1 MPHTRAHSRRT
12 VILAAAFI
20 AAVVAAAGALALRVS
35 DNDGVVLVAGTS
47 YTEGVA
53 GTYQRINPL
62 YAPLNDVDADL
73 SALVFAGLVRL
84 GPDGSIVPD
93 LADLPEISEDERTYT
108 FRLNDGARWHDGQP
122 VTSRDVAF
130 TIRNITDPDYRG
142 DPALTEGW
150 LGTEVET
157 PDDRT
162 VIVRLR
168 QPSAPFL
175 ARSATVGIL
184 PEHLLGLLSTADIE
198 NAPFNSAPVGSGPY
212 RLETVDSREARLV
225 ANERYHL
232 GRPGIERITLRF
244 YPDYATAQR
253 ALTEGDVEGLLIRDQ
268 VSEDQSSSLE
278 QIKGARV
285 EKLQRSSLVLLYVNA
300 TNVMFQ
306 DARVRRAFS
315 LALDREELV
324 RRVYPGGATGSSSP
338 IAPGTWA
345 YAEGYDDTAPDVA
358 EARRLLGEA
367 GWTANATSG
376 ILSRQGSE
384 FRFTIRVDNDPV
396 RVAVAGEIA
405 RQMEQL
411 GVRATVA
418 STTFSVLRRD
428 FLQERRYEAAVA
440 MWEQGP
446 DPDPYFGWHSS
457 QMGSAGLNLAN
468 FEDAVVDE
476 LIAQGRTTTDHEVR
490 LDSYDQLQQVWQEL
504 APGVVIAYP
513 NYVYVYPDWLKN
525 VGGGVL
531 FTGSSRFA
539 DVHEWRR

>member
-12 VILAAAFI
+12 VILAATFI
-20 AAVVAAAGALALRVS
+20 AAVIAAAGALALRVS
-35 DNDGVVLVAGTS
+35 GNDGVVLISGAS

-62 YAPLNDVDADL
+62 YASLNDVDADI
-73 SALVFAGLVRL
+73 SALVFAGMVRL
-84 GPDGSIVPD
+84 APDGSVIPD
-93 LADLPEISEDERTYT
+93 MAELPEISEDDRTYT
-108 FRLNDGARWHDGQP
+108 FTLKDNARWQDGQP

-168 QPSAPFL
+168 QASAPFL

-184 PEHLLGLLSTADIE
+184 PEHVLGSLRTAELE
-198 NAPFNSAPVGSGPY
+198 NAAFNSAPVGSGPY
-212 RLETVDSREARLV
+212 RLESVDSREAKLV

-244 YPDYATAQR
+244 YTDYATAQR
-253 ALTEGDVEGLLIRDQ
+253 ALTEGEIEGLLIRDQ
-268 VSEDQSSSLE
+268 LTVDQVSTLGQV
-278 QIKGARV
+278 KGAQV
-285 EKLQRSSLVLLYVNA
+285 ERLQRSSLVLLYLNA
-300 TNVMFQ
+300 SSVMFQ

-315 LALDREELV
+315 LAIDREELV
-324 RRVYPGGATGSSSP
+324 RRVYPGGARASSSP

-345 YAEGYDDTAPDVA
+345 YDETYEDTRPDIA
-358 EARRLLGEA
+358 EARRMLEDA
-367 GWTANATSG
+367 GWTANAASG

-384 FRFTIRVDNDPV
+384 FRFTIRVDNDAV
-396 RVAVAGEIA
+396 RVAIAGEIA
-405 RQMEQL
+405 RQLEQL

-440 MWEQGP
+440 TWEQGA

-468 FEDAVVDE
+468 FEDAVVDG
-476 LIAQGRTTTDHEVR
+476 LIAQGRTTTDPEVR
-490 LDSYDQLQQVWQEL
+490 LDSYEQLQQVWQEL

-513 NYVYVYPDWLKN
+513 DYVYVHPDWLKN
-525 VGGGVL
+525 VGNGVL
-531 FTGSSRFA
+531 FTGSSRFT
-539 DVHEWRR
+539 DVHLWRR

>member
-12 VILAAAFI
+12 VILAAVFI

-93 LADLPEISEDERTYT
+93 LADLPEISEDDRTYT

-142 DPALTEGW
+142 DPVLTEGW

-212 RLETVDSREARLV
+212 RLESVDSREARLV

-278 QIKGARV
+278 QIKGARI

-338 IAPGTWA
+338 VAPGTWA

-405 RQMEQL
+405 RELEQL

-440 MWEQGP
+440 TWEQGP

-531 FTGSSRFA
+531 FTGSSRFT
-539 DVHEWRR
+539 DVHQWRR

>member
-253 ALTEGDVEGLLIRDQ
+253 ALTEGDVEWLLIRDQ

>member
-306 DARVRRAFS
+306 DARVRRAYS